1 MGKKFVSV
9 AVFGFLALLLLG
21 CAGIGGGQVAAPVAA
36 KGDTVTVDYVGT
48 LDNGTV
54 FDTSLATGRQPLTFV
69 VGAGQMIKGFDFA
82 VVGMKVGD
90 VKDVHI
96 AADDAYGQWNGTL
109 VGSVPLANV
118 HGNVTVGSVLQS
130 SDGLTGTVTKITD
143 TSVTLDFNSPLAGKA
158 LNFRISM
165 RNITKAG

>member
-1 MGKKFVSV
+1 MGKAFV

-21 CAGIGGGQVAAPVAA
+21 CAGIGGGQQAPVAA

-54 FDTSLATGRQPLTFV
+54 FDASIESGREPISFV
-69 VGAGQMIKGFDFA
+69 VGAGQMIKGFDAA

-90 VKDVHI
+90 TKNVRI
-96 AADDAYGQWNGTL
+96 APEDAYGQWSADM
-109 VGSVPLANV
+109 VASVPRANV

-130 SDGLTGTVTKITD
+130 SDGLTGIVTEITD
-143 TSVTLDFNSPLAGKA
+143 TTVKLDFNSPLAGKA